1 MEMEINKEQNGATL
15 TLTVSGRLNTAT
27 APELEWELQE
37 SLDGITELI
46 FDFGELAYISSAGL
60 RVLLQAQKEMNAKGT
75 MRVRNVGKDVMEV
88 FSITGFSDFLTI
100 E

>member
-1 MEMEINKEQNGATL
+1 MEMEINKEQDGSTL

-27 APELEWELQE
+27 APQLEREIQE
-37 SLDGITELI
+37 NLDGITELI
-46 FDFGELAYISSAGL
+46 FDFGNLVYISSAGL
-60 RVLLQAQKEMNAKGT
+60 RVLLQAQKDMNGKGT

>member
-1 MEMEINKEQNGATL
+1 MEMEINKTQDGTTL

-27 APELEWELQE
+27 APQLEREIQE

-46 FDFGELAYISSAGL
+46 FDFGDLAYISSAGL
-60 RVLLQAQKEMNAKGT
+60 RVLLQAQKDMNAKGT
-75 MRVRNVGKDVMEV
+75 MCVRNVGKDVMEV

>member
-1 MEMEINKEQNGATL
+1 MELEINREQDGTTL
-15 TLTVSGRLNTAT
+15 TLIVSGRLNTAT
-27 APELEWELQE
+27 APQLEREIQE
-37 SLDGITELI
+37 NLDGITELI
-46 FDFGELAYISSAGL
+46 FDFGNLAYISSAGL
-60 RVLLQAQKEMNAKGT
+60 RVLLQAQKDMNAKGT

>member
-1 MEMEINKEQNGATL
+1 MEMEINKEQDGSTL

-27 APELEWELQE
+27 APQLEREIQE

-60 RVLLQAQKEMNAKGT
+60 RVLLQAQKDMNAKGT